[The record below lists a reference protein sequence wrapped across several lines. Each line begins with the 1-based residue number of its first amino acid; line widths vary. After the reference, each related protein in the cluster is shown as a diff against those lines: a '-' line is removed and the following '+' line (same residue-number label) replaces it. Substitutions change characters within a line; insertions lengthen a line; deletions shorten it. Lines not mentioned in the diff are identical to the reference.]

1 MREEARA
8 LRAGAA
14 DDAPSVYFV
23 SLMPRAEFATEA
35 AMATTLRD
43 AGMVPSGS
51 LMVRQP
57 PRAAPAAAQGGAGG
71 EEEEGEEAGEEEE
84 EEEEQEQQ
92 EQQEKQEEQGEQEE
106 QADQEEQE

>member
-35 AMATTLRD
+35 AMAALTLTRVPTPTLTLILTTSNQGAPEAFQFHRTSFVPR
-43 AGMVPSGS
+43 VPSS
-51 LMVRQP
+51 CLYP
-57 PRAAPAAAQGGAGG
+57 HSDHRAT
-71 EEEEGEEAGEEEE
+71 
-84 EEEEQEQQ
+84 
-92 EQQEKQEEQGEQEE
+92 
-106 QADQEEQE
+106 

>member
-35 AMATTLRD
+35 AMAALTL
-43 AGMVPSGS
+43 AHTLAPFPSS
-51 LMVRQP
+51 QP
-57 PRAAPAAAQGGAGG
+57 LPSS
-71 EEEEGEEAGEEEE
+71 
-84 EEEEQEQQ
+84 
-92 EQQEKQEEQGEQEE
+92 
-106 QADQEEQE
+106 

>member
-35 AMATTLRD
+35 AMATLTLTRTL
-43 AGMVPSGS
+43 ALPLILTLTS
-51 LMVRQP
+51 P
-57 PRAAPAAAQGGAGG
+57 
-71 EEEEGEEAGEEEE
+71 
-84 EEEEQEQQ
+84 
-92 EQQEKQEEQGEQEE
+92 
-106 QADQEEQE
+106 